1 MYCTKCGFENP
12 DDSKFCA
19 SCGMAFVKENNEQMV
34 DSTKIHMIHEIMDE
48 NLTKKRAEKKIG
60 IHCPQC
66 KSEKILVLPQT
77 DIKGGYRIGRGC
89 LGYLLLGPLGF
100 LCGALGKKS
109 KISAVNSTVF
119 VCQECGFK
127 FLNIEDTVAM
137 TKKDRTETL
146 ILGIIGGIATLIAFQ
161 DGEILVSLVGLM
173 IAIGAFL
180 EYTSQKNLLDALE
193 KDGFDAIGYPK
204 IIENEK

>member
-19 SCGMAFVKENNEQMV
+19 SCGMAFVKENNDQMV
-34 DSTKIHMIHEIMDE
+34 DSTKLHMTHEIMDE
-48 NLTKKRAEKKIG
+48 DLTKKKAEKKIG

-66 KSEKILVLPQT
+66 KSEKILALPQT

-109 KISAVNSTVF
+109 KISAVNSTAF

-127 FLNIEDTVAM
+127 FLNVEDTVAM
-137 TKKDRTETL
+137 IKKDKMETL
-146 ILGIIGGIATLIAFQ
+146 ILGIIAGFGTIMMFQ
-161 DGEILVSLVGLM
+161 AGEILLSLVGIM
-173 IAIGAFL
+173 IAIGAFI
-180 EYTSQKNLLDALE
+180 EYKNQKILLDGLE
-193 KDGFDAIGYPK
+193 EYGFDATGYPK
-204 IIENEK
+204 IKEDE

>member
-1 MYCTKCGFENP
+1 
-12 DDSKFCA
+12 
-19 SCGMAFVKENNEQMV
+19 
-34 DSTKIHMIHEIMDE
+34 
-48 NLTKKRAEKKIG
+48 
-60 IHCPQC
+60 
-66 KSEKILVLPQT
+66 
-77 DIKGGYRIGRGC
+77 
-89 LGYLLLGPLGF
+89 
-100 LCGALGKKS
+100 
-109 KISAVNSTVF
+109 
-119 VCQECGFK
+119 
-127 FLNIEDTVAM
+127 M